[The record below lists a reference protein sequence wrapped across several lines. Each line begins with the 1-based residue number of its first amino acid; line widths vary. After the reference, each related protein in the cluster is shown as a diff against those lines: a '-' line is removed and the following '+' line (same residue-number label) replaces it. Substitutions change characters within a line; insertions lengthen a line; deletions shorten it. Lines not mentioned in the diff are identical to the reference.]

1 MKAVA
6 IVASGSGGQASVVL
20 DACLAARM
28 PVAGLVLA
36 QDFANVE
43 RLKLPIL
50 GGIERLNDLDFLSSY
65 AIALGTGDAKLR
77 RELAALIAERH
88 GTLATVIHPAASV
101 SKSATIGAGSM
112 IAAGAVIGPNASIGR
127 FCIVNTCASA
137 DHDNVLE
144 DGVSLSPGAHL
155 AGAVT
160 LREDCFIGVG
170 ASAIPGVTIG
180 RRVMVG
186 AGATVVDDVPDD
198 VTVVGTPA
206 RILKPKT
213 R

>member
-28 PVAGLVLA
+28 SVAGLVLA
-36 QDFANVE
+36 LDSTNVE
-43 RLKLPIL
+43 RLKLSIL
-50 GGIERLNDLDFLSSY
+50 GRIDRLDDPTFLSGY
-65 AIALGTGDAKLR
+65 AIALGTGDAKFR
-77 RELAALIAERH
+77 RELSRRVIENG
-88 GTLATVIHPAASV
+88 GTLATVIHPAAIV
-101 SKSATIGAGSM
+101 SRSAKIGAGSM
-112 IAAGAVIGPNASIGR
+112 IAAGAVIGPNATVGR

-144 DGVSLSPGAHL
+144 DGVNLSPGAHF
-155 AGAVT
+155 AGSVT
-160 LREDCFIGVG
+160 AREDCFIGVG

-180 RRVMVG
+180 RRAVVG
-186 AGATVVDDVPDD
+186 AGATVVEDVPDD

-206 RILKPKT
+206 RILKKSI
-213 R
+213 